1 MAVASTAVGEGEPMK
16 KLLENDYIVAAI
28 RIVLGFVLIIAS
40 IDKIADPNAFAVS
53 IGYYR
58 IFNTT
63 VILLI
68 ATILPWIEL
77 LCGMSLVFGV
87 AVRGGSL
94 LSFFMLVVFT
104 AAVISGIIRGLDIS
118 CGCFT
123 NDPKMDKIGWAK
135 IAENVGLILLSI
147 ATYFSRTDRF
157 SIDSRTTTSISSI
170 PDERKDSLA

>member
-1 MAVASTAVGEGEPMK
+1 MAGASTTDGEGEAVK
-16 KLLENDYIVAAI
+16 RLLENDYTVAAI
-28 RIVLGFVLIIAS
+28 RIVLGFILIVAS
-40 IDKIADPNAFAVS
+40 IDKIADPNAFGVS

-77 LCGMSLVFGV
+77 ICGMSLVFGV

-94 LSFFMLVVFT
+94 VSFLMLVMFT
-104 AAVISGIIRGLDIS
+104 AAVISGIARGLDIS

-123 NDPKMDKIGWAK
+123 NDPKLDKIGWAK
-135 IAENVGLILLSI
+135 VAENVGLIFLSI
-147 ATYFSRTDRF
+147 AAFFSRNDRF
-157 SIDSRTTTSISSI
+157 SVDARLTKPLTRI
-170 PDERKDSLA
+170 PDETKDSRA